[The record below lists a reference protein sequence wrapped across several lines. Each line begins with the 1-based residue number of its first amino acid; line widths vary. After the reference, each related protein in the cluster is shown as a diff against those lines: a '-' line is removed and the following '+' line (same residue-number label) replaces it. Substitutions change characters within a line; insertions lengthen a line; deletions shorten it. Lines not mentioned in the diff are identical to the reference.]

1 VLAVWLAASANDIIG
16 KIGAIWFPIM
26 LFVLSGFEHSIAN
39 MYFIP
44 LGIFSKGQ
52 FGAKA
57 AELFNI
63 SSEKLATLNWGTM
76 WTGNLIAVT
85 LGNIVG
91 GALIIAGIYWVT
103 YVRESKA
110 KQ

>member
-1 VLAVWLAASANDIIG
+1 MGNLVSNYVI
-16 KIGAIWFPIM
+16 
-26 LFVLSGFEHSIAN
+26 VLSGFEHSIAN

-44 LGIFSKGQ
+44 LGIFAKGQ

-63 SSEKLATLNWGTM
+63 SADKLSALNWGTM

-91 GALIIAGIYWVT
+91 GALIISGIYWLT
-103 YVRESKA
+103 YVRQPKVEK
-110 KQ
+110 